1 MFELLKPLSV
11 PREGSGM
18 LQRIRQTIRDDKG
31 MAALEYALIAGL
43 IFSAI
48 LNASLALS
56 PKLKSAYSN
65 LGTSLTKHAAGT

>member
-1 MFELLKPLSV
+1 
-11 PREGSGM
+11 M

-31 MAALEYALIAGL
+31 IAALEYALIGGL

-56 PKLKSAYSN
+56 PKLKTAYSN
-65 LGTSLTKHAAGT
+65 IGATLVKHAAGT